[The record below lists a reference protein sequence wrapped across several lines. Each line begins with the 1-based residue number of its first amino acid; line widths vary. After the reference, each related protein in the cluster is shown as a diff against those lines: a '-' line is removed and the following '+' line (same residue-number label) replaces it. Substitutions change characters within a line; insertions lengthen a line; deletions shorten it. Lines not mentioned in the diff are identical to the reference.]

1 MSESPKH
8 LATSRPEYNRRL
20 AAKRKR
26 QRRRRIRTGIITLL
40 VLAVL
45 IVGIVLI
52 CKSCSA
58 DRPIVGTWDYDSV
71 TVYRFDKG
79 GKGALELPNSTYEFS
94 YKTVGDRLTID
105 FDSEFATDSS
115 YTFTAKEN
123 KLTLVSVEDPDA
135 NYVLTKKQR
144 DEKKRICS
152 RCFGHCSR
160 NICFFAIHDCD
171 HAHNRSA
178 GAKCL

>member
-20 AAKRKR
+20 TAKRKR

-58 DRPIVGTWDYDSV
+58 DRSIVGTWDYDSV

-79 GKGALELPNSTYEFS
+79 GKGALELPNGIYAFT
-94 YKTVGDRLTID
+94 YKTDGEKLSVD
-105 FDSEFATDSS
+105 FENESATDST
-115 YTFTAKEN
+115 YTYTVTEDT
-123 KLTLVSVEDPDA
+123 LTLVSEDGRTFA
-135 NYVLTKKQR
+135 MKKV
-144 DEKKRICS
+144 
-152 RCFGHCSR
+152 
-160 NICFFAIHDCD
+160 N
-171 HAHNRSA
+171 
-178 GAKCL
+178 